1 MEMLANV
8 TITSLWRAYS
18 EAGVTTWYQ

>member
-8 TITSLWRAYS
+8 FWQS
-18 EAGVTTWYQ
+18 